1 MDKYPKYI
9 SKERQ
14 ELFEDYLLGQMT
26 AERKKS
32 FETNLV
38 KDLDLQNEFD
48 EFKALFQ
55 TVEEAGMRAK
65 LKEFHQDMDKN
76 GVPVRQLNPPRRK
89 FNFRIAATVLLLLS
103 VGGFWFFNRTD
114 PYERLFKEYYT
125 QDPGLPTV
133 MGSNDNYEFYE
144 AMVDYK
150 QGHYDVAIEKWEK
163 LLEKKP
169 ENDTLNYFLGS
180 AYLAND
186 NTQKSFPYLENV
198 AGNDSSTFRDEALYY
213 LGLGYLK
220 IGRVADAAKI
230 LDRSTDARGRQ
241 LKKEVLK
248 TNP

>member
-9 SKERQ
+9 SEERQ
-14 ELFEDYLLGQMT
+14 ELFERYLLGQMT
-26 AERKKS
+26 VEERGS
-32 FETNLV
+32 FET
-38 KDLDLQNEFD
+38 KMIEDQDLQNEFD
-48 EFKALFQ
+48 TFKALFH

-65 LKEFHQDMDKN
+65 LQEFHQNMDED
-76 GVPVRQLNPPRRK
+76 GVPVRQLNGPKRK

-103 VGGFWFFNRTD
+103 VGGFWFFNRTA
-114 PYERLFKEYYT
+114 PNERLFDDYYT

-150 QGHYDVAIEKWEK
+150 QGHYDIAIEKWGK

-169 ENDTLNYFLGS
+169 TNDTLNYFIGS

-186 NTQKSFPYLENV
+186 NAIRSLPYFEQVSNT
-198 AGNDSSTFRDEALYY
+198 SSSKFHEEAIYY

-220 IGRVADAAKI
+220 LDRKEAAEKI
-230 LDRSTDARGRQ
+230 LKQGKSPRT
-241 LKKEVLK
+241 KELIEELDNNK
-248 TNP
+248 